1 MANKL
6 MLNTEWEVLF
16 ASLPDEQAGKLIKAV
31 MACHAGKATRIDDP
45 VLSSVFAMMESVII
59 KNREAYERKC
69 ETNAKNGSMGGRP
82 KTEEKRTVFEKTE
95 EKRTVNSETQENPTK
110 ANIKEKNIKEIN
122 KEKDKENNK
131 ETEKEIRRRHG
142 EYKHILL
149 TEQQYSDLLAEYGDA
164 LTKAAIDKVDKYCE
178 ETGKRYKNY
187 FLVIKRWGVEAK
199 RPEVKKVQWFTAGG
213 HRDDGTEEAK
223 RKLIAMQTGRTV

>member
-1 MANKL
+1 MAKGNLILEKDWRKL
-6 MLNTEWEVLF
+6 FCE
-16 ASLPDEQAGKLIKAV
+16 LPDEDAGKLIKA
-31 MACHAGKATRIDDP
+31 AFSCHDGEAVTLDNP
-45 VLSSVFAMMESVII
+45 VLGAVFSMIKGKII
-59 KNREAYERKC
+59 ENDAKYQKKC
-69 ETNAKNGSMGGRP
+69 EQNAKNRAG
-82 KTEEKRTVFEKTE
+82 
-95 EKRTVNSETQENPTK
+95 SETEKDERKQTLTAVNERQRTEGNK
-110 ANIKEKNIKEIN
+110 KENIKDKV
-122 KEKDKENNK
+122 KEKEKEVK
-131 ETEKEIRRRHG
+131 EKEIRHRHG

-199 RPEVKKVQWFTAGG
+199 RPEIKKVQWFTAGG
-213 HRDDGTEEAK
+213 HRDDGTDEAK